1 LNDYFPFL
9 KEECDYEH
17 IIKLIESFKIDYN
30 YIRIHGK
37 IGKPPLGIKIRKNI
51 INELKN
57 IKGVI
62 WYYLT

>member
-37 IGKPPLGIKIRKNI
+37 IGKPPLIRKNI

-57 IKGVI
+57 IKEVI